1 MKERFLI
8 LVFLV
13 VMQVLCSNLWAQS
26 DPPLRIE
33 LPTAQDAEDYHF
45 SLMGKDGVVVF
56 YEGLQ
61 LNNDTTEWVLLLY
74 DTNLQKQYTFNI
86 HLPPQASFR
95 QSYFSQGKLYLL
107 FQEVVGKKEIP
118 RTFVSVVDIAAKTEQ
133 LHVIQNLPKFEG
145 AKLWAV
151 DGHVVFSFVY
161 NDTFWIYFYDTNT
174 NHLQQFLVPEAAII
188 SVQFVGIESF
198 NQKIL
203 LGLGVLYSNKIAM
216 MTVFE
221 TNYAGQLQKVSQL
234 PIFEDYYYNTARL
247 KIIDSSHAIIMGTY
261 NLSSSKK
268 SGLYHS
274 GVYTLTYDN
283 STMGYPEFYN
293 YTNLQKKDTLKNG
306 KVKQQTLD
314 LQMLVGDI
322 VSNDS
327 CYTLVTE
334 VYYPEYNYTSSYYDN
349 SSYYY
354 GGGYN
359 PPTTTF
365 VGYRYVNAYVTCFD
379 KYGELLWDNYFPFNN
394 IITRRLANRVSLYYA
409 PFGTALFYP
418 YNSSLTYCLI
428 NGYELLENI
437 ETVPIE
443 CLYKKDVVEYSRD
456 VNMYNWYDNKFVI
469 TGYQSIVA
477 NGKGNKG
484 KRYVFFINKLEYR

>member
-1 MKERFLI
+1 MKERLLT
-8 LVFLV
+8 LVFLL
-13 VMQVLCSNLWAQS
+13 VMQVLCSSLWAQS

-45 SLMGKDGVVVF
+45 SLMGKDGVLVF

-61 LNNDTTEWVLLLY
+61 LNKDTTEWVLMQY
-74 DTNLQKQYTFNI
+74 DTNLQKQCAFNI

-95 QSYFSQGKLYLL
+95 QSFFNQGKLYLL
-107 FQEVVGKKEIP
+107 YQEVVGKKESP
-118 RTFVSVVDIAAKTEQ
+118 RTFISVVDVAAKTEQ

-145 AKLWAV
+145 ARFKAV
-151 DGHVVFSFVY
+151 DGYAVFSFIY
-161 NDTFWIYFYDTNT
+161 SDTYWIYFYDTHTENL
-174 NHLQQFLVPEAAII
+174 HSFIVPNAAII
-188 SVQFVGIESF
+188 SEQFVEIDSL
-198 NQKIL
+198 NQKFL
-203 LGLGVLYSNKIAM
+203 LGLGVLYGSKVAM
-216 MTVFE
+216 LSVFE
-221 TNYAGQLQKVSQL
+221 TNYGGQLLKQAPL
-234 PIFEDYYYNTARL
+234 PIYEDFYYNTARL
-247 KIIDSSHAIIMGTY
+247 KIIDSSHTIIMGTY

-283 STMGYPEFYN
+283 STMGYPEFFN

-306 KVKQQTLD
+306 KVKQQSLD

-327 CYTLVTE
+327 CYTLITE

-354 GGGYN
+354 GGTYN

-365 VGYRYVNAYVTCFD
+365 VGYRYVNAYVTCFNR
-379 KYGELLWDNYFPFNN
+379 KGELLWDNYFPFNN
-394 IITRRLANRVSLYYA
+394 IVTRRLANRMSLYYT
-409 PFGTALFYP
+409 PFGTAIFYP
-418 YNSSLTYCLI
+418 YNSNLTCCLI
-428 NGYELLENI
+428 NGYEIVENT

-443 CLYKKDVVEYSRD
+443 CLHKKDVVEYSRD

-469 TGYQSIVA
+469 TGYQQINNNSKTV
-477 NGKGNKG
+477 KG